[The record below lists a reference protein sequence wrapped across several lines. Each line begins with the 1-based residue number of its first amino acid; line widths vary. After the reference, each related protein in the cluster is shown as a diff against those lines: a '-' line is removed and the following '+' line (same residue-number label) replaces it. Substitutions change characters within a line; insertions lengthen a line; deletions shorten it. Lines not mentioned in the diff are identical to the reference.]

1 MYPAHDAQP
10 IENAADGTDVAV
22 ICDVTAFHAEGGGQL
37 GDIGTITAP
46 TGVIAVNVTKKLPDG
61 AVIMIGSVTEGTVA
75 VGDAVTFAVDK
86 ARKMDI
92 ARNHTATHLLHAA
105 LKQVLGAHV
114 NQAGSYVGPDRLRF
128 DFSHFSQVTA
138 EELKK
143 VEAIVNEQVLAGK
156 AVNIEEL
163 PIEEAKKKGATALF
177 GENTAILFALL
188 PFRTSLWSSAAA
200 AM

>member
-1 MYPAHDAQP
+1 M
-10 IENAADGTDVAV
+10 
-22 ICDVTAFHAEGGGQL
+22 

-46 TGVIAVNVTKKLPDG
+46 TGVIAVNPTKKLPDG

-128 DFSHFSQVTA
+128 DFSHFSR
-138 EELKK
+138 
-143 VEAIVNEQVLAGK
+143 
-156 AVNIEEL
+156 L
-163 PIEEAKKKGATALF
+163 PL
-177 GENTAILFALL
+177 
-188 PFRTSLWSSAAA
+188 RS
-200 AM
+200 

>member
-1 MYPAHDAQP
+1 M
-10 IENAADGTDVAV
+10 
-22 ICDVTAFHAEGGGQL
+22 
-37 GDIGTITAP
+37 
-46 TGVIAVNVTKKLPDG
+46 
-61 AVIMIGSVTEGTVA
+61 
-75 VGDAVTFAVDK
+75 
-86 ARKMDI
+86 
-92 ARNHTATHLLHAA
+92 
-105 LKQVLGAHV
+105 KQVLGAHV

-177 GENTAILFALL
+177 GRKIRQYCSRCYRSGLL
-188 PFRTSLWSSAAA
+188 YGVLRR
-200 AM
+200 

>member
-1 MYPAHDAQP
+1 M
-10 IENAADGTDVAV
+10 
-22 ICDVTAFHAEGGGQL
+22 
-37 GDIGTITAP
+37 
-46 TGVIAVNVTKKLPDG
+46 
-61 AVIMIGSVTEGTVA
+61 S
-75 VGDAVTFAVDK
+75 
-86 ARKMDI
+86 
-92 ARNHTATHLLHAA
+92 
-105 LKQVLGAHV
+105 
-114 NQAGSYVGPDRLRF
+114 PDRLRF

>member
-1 MYPAHDAQP
+1 
-10 IENAADGTDVAV
+10 
-22 ICDVTAFHAEGGGQL
+22 
-37 GDIGTITAP
+37 
-46 TGVIAVNVTKKLPDG
+46 
-61 AVIMIGSVTEGTVA
+61 MIGSVTEGTVA

-138 EELKK
+138 EELKE

-177 GENTAILFALL
+177 GEKYGNCLL
-188 PFRTSLWSSAAA
+188 YTSPSPRDA
-200 AM
+200 

>member
-10 IENAADGTDVAV
+10 MENAADGTDVAV

-86 ARKMDI
+86 ARKDGY
-92 ARNHTATHLLHAA
+92 R
-105 LKQVLGAHV
+105 
-114 NQAGSYVGPDRLRF
+114 S
-128 DFSHFSQVTA
+128 
-138 EELKK
+138 
-143 VEAIVNEQVLAGK
+143 
-156 AVNIEEL
+156 
-163 PIEEAKKKGATALF
+163 
-177 GENTAILFALL
+177 
-188 PFRTSLWSSAAA
+188 
-200 AM
+200 